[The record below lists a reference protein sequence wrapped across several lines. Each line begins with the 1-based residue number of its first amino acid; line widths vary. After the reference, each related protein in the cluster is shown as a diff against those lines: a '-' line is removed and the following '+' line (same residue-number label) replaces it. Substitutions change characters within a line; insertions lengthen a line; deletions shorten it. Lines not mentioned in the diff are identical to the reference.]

1 MNPRKSFIML
11 PPPPLFV
18 YADTFFSFLIYFKK
32 NTNNTK
38 NPKTQANKWSRFK
51 PLTTI
56 MLMLHGENRK
66 AFPFQNGKGR
76 QSISNTVQPILLL
89 LHQFHDSSFE

>member
-18 YADTFFSFLIYFKK
+18 YADTFFSLLNLFQK

-38 NPKTQANKWSRFK
+38 NPKTQPNKWPRF
-51 PLTTI
+51 
-56 MLMLHGENRK
+56 
-66 AFPFQNGKGR
+66 
-76 QSISNTVQPILLL
+76 
-89 LHQFHDSSFE
+89 

>member
-32 NTNNTK
+32 TQITQ
-38 NPKTQANKWSRFK
+38 KTQKLKQINGQG
-51 PLTTI
+51 L
-56 MLMLHGENRK
+56 NR
-66 AFPFQNGKGR
+66 
-76 QSISNTVQPILLL
+76 
-89 LHQFHDSSFE
+89 